1 MSMPKIPVTSSKVPT
16 PKYPYAQATRAGD
29 TIYVSGIVALGLDGQ
44 LVGKGD
50 VQAQIRQVL
59 THISNILQAGGSRL
73 DQVLRTTVY
82 LTRVED
88 FETMNEVYREFFPVN
103 PPARTTVRADLM
115 LPDLL
120 VEIDA
125 IASV

>member
-1 MSMPKIPVTSSKVPT
+1 MTSSKVPT

-29 TIYVSGIVALGLDGQ
+29 TISVSGIVALGLDGI

-50 VQAQIRQVL
+50 VRGQARQVL
-59 THISNILQAGGSRL
+59 TYISNILQAGGGRL
-73 DQVLRTTVY
+73 DQVLRATVY

-88 FETMNEVYREFFPVN
+88 FEAMNEVYRVFFPVN
-103 PPARTTVRADLM
+103 PPARTTIRADLM

-125 IASV
+125 IAAV